1 MLPQT
6 VDTPDIRELIRHNY
20 VLPVGVTNGVVEIDA
35 VPLTN
40 GASLIYSCWVLA
52 RDAVVVDDIANTII
66 EGAGRITAGNLG
78 MITVNRNNKQQV
90 GGVNTFPTD
99 VLWTVTSAINGRLI
113 LSANNTGGGT
123 RTGSILLRYWMS
135 RLGLP

>member
-1 MLPQT
+1 
-6 VDTPDIRELIRHNY
+6 
-20 VLPVGVTNGVVEIDA
+20 
-35 VPLTN
+35 
-40 GASLIYSCWVLA
+40 
-52 RDAVVVDDIANTII
+52 
-66 EGAGRITAGNLG
+66 